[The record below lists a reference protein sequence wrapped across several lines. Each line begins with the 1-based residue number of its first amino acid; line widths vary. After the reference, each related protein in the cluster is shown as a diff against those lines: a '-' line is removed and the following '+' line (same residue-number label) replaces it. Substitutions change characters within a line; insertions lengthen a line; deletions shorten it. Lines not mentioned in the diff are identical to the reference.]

1 MTYIITMVSDIKT
14 NEITA
19 DAGIGELNVH
29 SKVLMFEPVDA
40 GTKRKDL
47 KKFVPNIKYARVISC
62 YDGDTITIGVKNY
75 SGQYKFPLRLHGIDT
90 PEIRGGGDIEKA
102 AAIIVKNK
110 LTEKILDK
118 IIEIRDLGYDK
129 YGRLLGHIYFK
140 GEHIN
145 KWLIDDKYAVEY
157 HGGTKQKTDWSYLVL

>member
-1 MTYIITMVSDIKT
+1 MSDIKI

-19 DAGIGELNVH
+19 YELNAI
-29 SKVLMFEPVDA
+29 FEPVEA

-62 YDGDTITIGVKNY
+62 YDGDTITIGVKNS

-102 AAIIVKNK
+102 AALFVRDK

-157 HGGTKQKTDWSYLVL
+157 HGGTKQKTDWSYLLK